1 MQRFIGDVCVLFAQ
15 NVEHGKRR
23 GGVVHLMRARKR
35 QRKRQAVPRE
45 RGARKRRAVYLHVLF
60 IRNMQ
65 VCAALVARRFD
76 GLEHG
81 WILHGVQHDV
91 AAFFDDTRF
100 LERDLRVGIA

>member
-1 MQRFIGDVCVLFAQ
+1 
-15 NVEHGKRR
+15 
-23 GGVVHLMRARKR
+23 
-35 QRKRQAVPRE
+35 
-45 RGARKRRAVYLHVLF
+45 
-60 IRNMQ
+60 MQ